1 MSKNNIQD
9 SASANP
15 TVSASTT
22 NKKPSSLST
31 AFNYLMGSNKQDAA
45 AAQPAPAS
53 QNAKTTATPAQQKDA
68 APAAAPSSA
77 PTPQPAKTT
86 AAPAQQKDAAAAA
99 PSSASPAS
107 QPAQTTQQQP
117 AGKSYVQAV
126 AGFRRDRDIDFAAIT
141 GANLQREVNKSS
153 LFKRNVTHIAESQ
166 LVALS
171 HLDTLTLNDA
181 QSHAI
186 GLDIGAIPILMV
198 DGRKNLPQSLE
209 AQLSCVNVAAIMV
222 PLRFSGPFAI
232 YHHVSRN
239 ARRIID
245 AAEQAYFFACK
256 SNTALI
262 LVNIHFDETK
272 KQFFAA
278 QKTQQSKHVAK
289 LKHVRV
295 ETTSKSARIIVLEL
309 PDTVAANKAVP
320 AAKAAP
326 NAAAGAE
333 AAIAEDDG
341 EDDAVPIACL
351 VAGRPEAV
359 AKALKLNTDKKVSAE
374 GARKRVLETRLC
386 HMSDIQMTEIIADG
400 GITAV
405 SIADLTADE
414 GVQLRR
420 MTVRFDDAKN
430 ANGDKKYSF
439 DDVLKISSDILS
451 KYRATGIFDKGAL
464 RVVLPRRITS
474 DTVEEISKIKGVTK
488 VFADV
493 PPVIIAK
500 KFDVT
505 SYLVK
510 KDAVGADGAAAA
522 TAAAKPTPKKIDEDL
537 RIATFESIEPM
548 TLEQCQAVAHN
559 IGASVVEYK
568 IEIGVLLRF
577 EKGKGSS
584 YEDDLL
590 EGIINIKGKQNKT
603 GKSDAPPPKTKIVR
617 SLRIGGPAEKL

>member
-1 MSKNNIQD
+1 
-9 SASANP
+9 
-15 TVSASTT
+15 
-22 NKKPSSLST
+22 
-31 AFNYLMGSNKQDAA
+31 MGSNKQDAA
-45 AAQPAPAS
+45 ASSQPAPAS
-53 QNAKTTATPAQQKDA
+53 QSAKTTATPAQQKDA

-222 PLRFSGPFAI
+222 PNLRFSGPNAI
-232 YHHVSRN
+232 YHFVSRN

-245 AAEQAYFFACK
+245 AAGQVFFCACK
-256 SNTALI
+256 NNTALV
-262 LVNIHFDETK
+262 LVNLHFDEAK

-278 QKTQQSKHVAK
+278 QKMQQSKQVEK
-289 LKHVRV
+289 LKYVVVQKASQSTRLFSV
-295 ETTSKSARIIVLEL
+295 EV
-309 PDTVAANKAVP
+309 PDKTAAPSTANTVAA

-359 AKALKLNTDKKVSAE
+359 AKALKLKTDRKVSAE
-374 GARKRVLETRLC
+374 GARKRVLETRQCYL
-386 HMSDIQMTEIIADG
+386 SDIQMAEIIADG
-400 GITAV
+400 GITAI

-420 MTVRFDDAKN
+420 MTVRFDDSKN
-430 ANGDKKYSF
+430 ANGEKKYSF
-439 DDVLKISSDILS
+439 DDVLKTSTDILS
-451 KYRATGIFDKGAL
+451 KHRATGIVDKGAL
-464 RVVLPRRITS
+464 RVVLPRRVTS
-474 DTVEEISKIKGVTK
+474 DVVEEISPIKRCFQG
-488 VFADV
+488 
-493 PPVIIAK
+493 
-500 KFDVT
+500 
-505 SYLVK
+505 
-510 KDAVGADGAAAA
+510 
-522 TAAAKPTPKKIDEDL
+522 
-537 RIATFESIEPM
+537 
-548 TLEQCQAVAHN
+548 
-559 IGASVVEYK
+559 
-568 IEIGVLLRF
+568 
-577 EKGKGSS
+577 
-584 YEDDLL
+584 
-590 EGIINIKGKQNKT
+590 
-603 GKSDAPPPKTKIVR
+603 
-617 SLRIGGPAEKL
+617 